1 VKHRT
6 KLLTDKARVIK
17 PIDSLFFRIRGLIE
31 DARNKAYRS
40 VNTLMVKSYW
50 EIGRMICEE
59 EQQGK
64 ERAGYGSF
72 IINHLSKRLSKAY
85 GKGFDDSNLRHMR
98 AFYTGFSIRD
108 AVRRKLSWT
117 HYRLLLK
124 VQEKKARAFYMRETS
139 EANWSTRTL
148 ERQINSLSYERSL
161 LSGKSAKKAIS
172 TSRSANSK
180 AMEKHAPFIKD
191 PYVLDFLRVKDSNA
205 FRELDL
211 ESGLI
216 EKLQEFTLELGKGFC
231 FVRRQY
237 RISTEEGNHFYID
250 LVFYNYMLRCF
261 LVIDLKTGPLT
272 HQDIGQMDFY
282 VRYFEDQVRQ
292 KGDNPTIGLIL
303 CTEKSKTIVKYSLL
317 QESKH
322 IYASKYKLYLPTE
335 RALKQELE
343 KEREI
348 IEIDKRLKQA

>member
-1 VKHRT
+1 VKV
-6 KLLTDKARVIK
+6 KAKKSSSKAGLAK
-17 PIDSLFFRIRGLIE
+17 PIDSLFFRIRGIIE
-31 DARNKAYRS
+31 EGRNKVYRS

-50 EIGRMICEE
+50 EIGRMIFEE
-59 EQQGK
+59 EQQG
-64 ERAGYGSF
+64 EQRAGYGSF
-72 IINHLSKRLSKAY
+72 IINHLSKKLTKAY
-85 GKGFDDSNLRHMR
+85 GKGFDESNLRYMR
-98 AFYTGFSIRD
+98 LFYKGISIRD
-108 AVRRKLSWT
+108 AVRHELSWT

-124 VQEKKARAFYMRETS
+124 VQERKARDFYMRETS
-139 EANWSTRTL
+139 LGNWSTRTL
-148 ERQINSLSYERSL
+148 ERQINSLSYERSSV
-161 LSGKSAKKAIS
+161 SGKNQKKRLL
-172 TSRSANSK
+172 TSQSGNSVIG
-180 AMEKHAPFIKD
+180 EKHAPFIKD
-191 PYVLDFLRVKDSNA
+191 PYVLDFLHVKDPTD

-216 EKLQEFTLELGKGFC
+216 EKLQEFMLELGKGFC

-317 QESKH
+317 NESRH

-335 RALKQELE
+335 RALKQELK

-348 IEIDKRLKQA
+348 IEIDKRLQQS